1 MTTVFNLNRYD
12 KIVANDLS
20 LNGTISTALGGLS
33 QWEDS
38 GSDIYFN
45 GGNVGIGTTS
55 PAQLLQ
61 VKGANSDYPAMRLSN
76 DSANFDIMMTGSSF
90 NDALFTNRANGNIMF
105 ETTGN
110 VGIGTTSPDAILEV
124 AAPFNTGTSL
134 YESSSIMLSTTGSG
148 YNVAMGSIV
157 GYHKAAADNSSS
169 SWPGGLLFR
178 YKPQNGSTNKVLND
192 GMVLNGLGNVGIGTT
207 NPTRKLHMHDSGTC
221 YLKLTSGSITG
232 GLQFA
237 TVTSGDAFIL
247 QYEDRPIRISVGT
260 YGEVMRIK
268 EIDGFVG
275 IGTTSPA
282 APLHVEGYAS
292 TGVEGNKGAYFRW
305 ATNVTGGNP
314 SHGGHLTY
322 NTSNTTMNVG
332 IRSYQSIATNAYIIS
347 FSDMRLK
354 KDIVELTDDSSLQ
367 KIRLLKP
374 SSYKYKD
381 PITKNEFNT
390 VDGFIAQEVK
400 EIMPHA
406 TGIITDIIPN
416 IMILGTSIIDGSNN
430 YILTIPDFDTSTL
443 EMDASNNLYPKLKI
457 FLDKDEKRI
466 INIKEIISATQLKVE
481 TDESLPEEIFI
492 YGQEVDNVHTIIK
505 DKIFTTGISAL
516 QEVDRQQQADKA
528 KIASLETQLADV
540 LQRLSNANI

>member
-38 GSDIYFN
+38 GSDIYFSS
-45 GGNVGIGTTS
+45 GNVGIGTTS
-55 PAQLLQ
+55 PTEKLHVNGNMISSDYNGNLYFGDSSWG
-61 VKGANSDYPAMRLSN
+61 VGGGNNNIRGASNSQYYTDIFGWWNSGDDRGFRLYNSSNNTVPFFVNSD
-76 DSANFDIMMTGSSF
+76 
-90 NDALFTNRANGNIMF
+90 
-105 ETTGN
+105 GN
-110 VGIGTTSPDAILEV
+110 VGVGTTSPNQKLHIKGDDDEYAVLEFEGRRSSGTRKDRRAFIGV
-124 AAPFNTGTSL
+124 GATGGNWGTDMYFRIRNGAEETVTWDTNSHNVLYMNGNTTHL
-134 YESSSIMLSTTGSG
+134 YTGNTERMTINSSG
-148 YNVAMGSIV
+148 Y
-157 GYHKAAADNSSS
+157 
-169 SWPGGLLFR
+169 
-178 YKPQNGSTNKVLND
+178 
-192 GMVLNGLGNVGIGTT
+192 VGIGTT
-207 NPTRKLHMHDSGTC
+207 NP
-221 YLKLTSGSITG
+221 Y
-232 GLQFA
+232 
-237 TVTSGDAFIL
+237 
-247 QYEDRPIRISVGT
+247 
-260 YGEVMRIK
+260 
-268 EIDGFVG
+268 
-275 IGTTSPA
+275 
-282 APLHVEGYAS
+282 APLHVEGSHS
-292 TGVEGNKGAYFRW
+292 TTIEGNKGAYFRW
-305 ATNVTGGNP
+305 AENNNRL
-314 SHGGHLTY
+314 LTY

-347 FSDMRLK
+347 FSDKRLK

-381 PITKNEFNT
+381 PVIKNEFT
-390 VDGFIAQEVK
+390 IVDGFIAQEVK

-406 TGIITDIIPN
+406 TGITTDIIPN

-466 INIKEIISATQLKVE
+466 VNIKEIVSATQLKVE

-528 KIASLETQLADV
+528 KIASLETQVSTLETQLADV